1 MVVLIYHDRSMRVEG
16 ADLRFTTLGRLA
28 VTALITA
35 ATLAVPAAAH
45 AAEPDPVLNKA
56 VFNDPAGTKSQQNAI
71 YQQVA
76 RLIDRIPAGAELR
89 MSMYHL
95 NPPDTA
101 NTADDPD
108 IVERLKQ
115 AHVRRVA
122 VKIVVDQASNE
133 FPAVK
138 DLRNVL
144 GTDDTRESFIV
155 SCDDY
160 HKVSRGC
167 IGTRSYA
174 WPSPGLTVPA
184 YNHNKFIAIS
194 QLTMDSGR
202 VVPGVVY
209 QASANMTLWD
219 ANEGYNNALTLAD
232 PALYGVYLKYHKDL
246 VSARHSATGNPN
258 YYTDSGDASVHR
270 AFFFPRH
277 EASGEAFTGGTT
289 DPIVNTLKGVT
300 CSYKDE
306 TGATRQTDVRVMML
320 DFNRWPVAQELLR
333 LRKAGCWVD
342 VVATNLSEGV
352 IEALTGGTT
361 KVQTT
366 WCRWTL
372 SEELDLDIRVHH
384 KYMLIDGAYSG
395 DITPRTYTGSHNL
408 SWSALRQAD
417 EALLRI
423 TGRATHTDYLNN
435 FWSVRDTCRTK
446 TPGGAIY

>member
-1 MVVLIYHDRSMRVEG
+1 MTVFIYDDRSMHVEG
-16 ADLRFTTLGRLA
+16 ADLRFTTLRRLA
-28 VTALITA
+28 VTAFITA

-76 RLIDRIPAGAELR
+76 RLIDRIPADGELR
-89 MSMYHL
+89 MSMFHFA
-95 NPPDTA
+95 PPDTA
-101 NTADDPD
+101 DTAEDPD
-108 IVERLKQ
+108 IVDRLKR
-115 AHVRRVA
+115 AKDRGVA
-122 VKIVVDQASNE
+122 VKIVVDQASNG
-133 FPAVK
+133 FTAVTN
-138 DLRNVL
+138 LRDAL
-144 GTDDTRESFIV
+144 GTDDTQESFIV

-160 HKVSRGC
+160 YKVPRGC
-167 IGTRSYA
+167 IGTRSYT
-174 WPSPGLTVPA
+174 WPNGGGTVPA

-194 QLTMDSGR
+194 KLTLNNGT

-246 VSARHSATGNPN
+246 VGARHSATGNPN
-258 YYTDSGDASVHR
+258 YYTDSGDTSVHR
-270 AFFFPRH
+270 AFFFPRR
-277 EASGEAFTGGTT
+277 EAGGEAFTGGTT

-306 TGATRQTDVRVMML
+306 AGVTRQTDVRVMML
-320 DFNRWPVAQELLR
+320 DFNRTPIAEQLLK
-333 LRKAGCWVD
+333 LRKAGCWID
-342 VVATNLSEGV
+342 VVATNLSDGV
-352 IEALTGGTT
+352 IGALADDTT

-366 WCRWTL
+366 RCNWKL
-372 SEELDLDIRVHH
+372 AEGLDIRVHH

-423 TGRATHTDYLNN
+423 TGRPTHTDYLSN
-435 FWSVRDTCRTK
+435 FWSVRDTCRAK